1 MIIGTQDAHFTHK
14 RDGLRRGKHNGA
26 YYYAQEIENNI
37 IPRIKTNMNWVLV
50 RPEQCPNNSIVFIH
64 SNVNLDKLDDWLGG
78 KKNLILVCSIESTRD
93 YCKKFGESILLPLS
107 VDVDYVK
114 QFKCEKTRDAAYC
127 GNLWKFKHKDFLEL
141 VKPGTHIL
149 TDIPREQMLQEMAK
163 YKSVYAVGR
172 CAIEARVLGCDILYC
187 DSRYPDPSIWKIYD
201 NKDAAENLNAQLKSL
216 GVAE

>member
-1 MIIGTQDAHFTHK
+1 MIIGTQDAHFIHK
-14 RDGLRRGKHNGA
+14 RNGLSRGKHNGA
-26 YYYAQEIENNI
+26 YYYAQEIEHNI

-50 RPEQCPNNSIVFIH
+50 RPEQCPDNSIVFVH
-64 SNVNLDKLDDWLGG
+64 NNADLGGLDDWLS
-78 KKNLILVCSIESTRD
+78 KKNNLILVCSVEPTRK
-93 YCKKFGESILLPLS
+93 YCEKFGESILLPLS
-107 VDVDYVK
+107 VDVDYVE
-114 QFKCEKTRDAAYC
+114 QFKCEKTRDTAYC
-127 GNLWKFKHKDFLEL
+127 GNLWGFKHKDFLEL

-201 NKDAAENLNAQLKSL
+201 NKDAAENLNTKLREL

>member
-1 MIIGTQDAHFTHK
+1 MIIGINDTTFSNK
-14 RDGLRRGKHNGA
+14 RNHLRRGKHNGA
-26 YYYAQEIENNI
+26 YYYAQEIEKNI

-50 RPEQCPNNSIVFIH
+50 RPEQCPDNSIVFVH
-64 SNVNLDKLDDWLGG
+64 SNVDLEKLDDWLGG
-78 KKNLILVCSIESTRD
+78 KKNLILVCSIEPTRD

-149 TDIPREQMLQEMAK
+149 TDIPREQMLEEMAK
-163 YKSVYAVGR
+163 YKSIYAVGR